1 MIRRFSTGWWSQ
13 WGSSC
18 CTTRRRRCSTP
29 STGTTRL
36 SRTPPGPPSQILS
49 LGWIWPLS
57 RYVESLQ
64 WISKTV
70 FWLKRWNFWENS
82 LWSSLATPY
91 WCWLLGGSTGQG
103 SGTSSWR
110 SQVNHKTIQFFI
122 TLSKQRYKLCE
133 NWKQCE
139 NYSNVLS
146 NFQTILKQF
155 GFFLKFGKYPKSVSK
170 NDSKVIGKLYENHL
184 ETI

>member
-13 WGSSC
+13 WGRSC
-18 CTTRRRRCSTP
+18 CTTRRKRCSTP
-29 STGTTRL
+29 STGTTRP

-103 SGTSSWR
+103 SGTSSWQF
-110 SQVNHKTIQFFI
+110 QVNHRIIQFVIIIKKTKKLVCKFYIVKFKNGAKTIPKF
-122 TLSKQRYKLCE
+122 L
-133 NWKQCE
+133 N
-139 NYSNVLS
+139 
-146 NFQTILKQF
+146 NFQT
-155 GFFLKFGKYPKSVSK
+155 VC
-170 NDSKVIGKLYENHL
+170 
-184 ETI
+184 